1 MAAVKV
7 EVVVRQAFGRMESS
21 MSNWRGWTGWCIGAL
36 LTSFWASSASADT
49 LLMPPRD
56 MLMGTSEVVWG
67 VTTQANGTAFVL
79 DYGDGSA
86 QSSGPVVDRSYIAFN
101 HTYAGSGIFTAT
113 LCVGAGAVVPGCPGE
128 QATVVVKVYNS
139 ALLSAFDLRNL
150 NVNRAIENG
159 LRFLWQQQVN
169 RAANFPAGTTTFW
182 NADYQTSNTAL
193 ITLAFENHGYH
204 LPNDNSVPAGVYERF
219 IVQRGL
225 NYILTNTAVQSLI
238 VQTLPAPN
246 RDPCVG
252 AGIEPAPCTGYAPST
267 EVNSGNY
274 PGYSTAVVSLPLS
287 ASGALSR
294 TNPAGPGAGKTYREV
309 LQRLMN
315 TVAWGQIDVLDCS
328 GRGGWHYQLASNICD
343 SSDGST
349 AGWNLLALLDATSA
363 GITIPAFVKPEFSS
377 FALPNGLNI
386 GGTAQ
391 NDGTFDYNADQNP
404 LSGNRNLGKVGIAL
418 QGDYFAGKAVG
429 NADVQASINAVSL
442 RWPTGSATGDDQ
454 WVCGGARGGSG
465 CSYPTFNVFKGLKL
479 YGIQTLPG
487 VARPAGPGAIPAGDW
502 YADYVDYL
510 VSTQVSPTTTT
521 GGNWNMPFSCCGLA
535 AGYFSPGTAVA
546 ELILSPVAL
555 IAPDPTLFSTVG
567 LLQGNPLSTN
577 DDTNPVSTNHTVT
590 AQVRAAGNVPVPG
603 ATVNFA
609 VISGPNT
616 GASGTC
622 VPAGCVTP
630 ASGDVTWT
638 YLGGANTGT
647 DQIRANIGNLQSNT
661 LNKIWIVA
669 TLKCDTDGDNDV
681 DLVDLLN
688 IRNANGQ
695 VASGPTDP
703 RDGNS
708 DGVINVL
715 DARYCQLR
723 MTR

>member
-1 MAAVKV
+1 MA
-7 EVVVRQAFGRMESS
+7 
-21 MSNWRGWTGWCIGAL
+21 NWRGWTGWCIGAL

-86 QSSGPVVDRSYIAFN
+86 QSSGPVGDRSYIAFP
-101 HTYAGSGIFTAT
+101 HTYALSGIFTAT
-113 LCVGAGAVVPGCPGE
+113 LCVGAGAAVPGCPGE
-128 QATVVVKVYNS
+128 QATVVIKVYNG

-150 NVNRAIENG
+150 NINRAIENG
-159 LRFLWQQQVN
+159 LRYLWSSQQN

-182 NADYQTSNTAL
+182 NADYQNSNTAL
-193 ITLAFENHGYH
+193 IVLAFENHGYH

-225 NYILTNTAVQSLI
+225 NYVLTNTVVQSLN

-246 RDPCVG
+246 RDACVG
-252 AGIEPAPCTGYAPST
+252 AGIEAAPCTGYAPST

-274 PGYSTAVVSLPLS
+274 PGYSTAVVSLPLA

-315 TVAWGQIDVLDCS
+315 TVAWGQIDVLNCS
-328 GRGGWHYQLASNICD
+328 GRGGWHYSLANNGCD

-363 GITIPAFVKPEFSS
+363 GITIPDFVKPEFSN
-377 FALPNGLNI
+377 FALPAGFNI

-404 LSGNRNLGKVGIAL
+404 LSSQRNLGKVGIAL
-418 QGDYFAGKAVG
+418 QGHYFAGKALG
-429 NADVQASINAVSL
+429 NSDTQASINAVNL
-442 RWPTGSATGDDQ
+442 RWPTGSATGDDG
-454 WVCGGARGGSG
+454 WVCGGARGGMG
-465 CSYPTFNVFKGLKL
+465 CGYPMFNVFKGLKL
-479 YGIQTLPG
+479 FGVQTLPG
-487 VARPAGPGAIPAGDW
+487 VTRPAGPGPIPAGDW

-510 VSTQVSPTTTT
+510 ITNQVSPTSTS
-521 GGNWNMPFSCCGLA
+521 GGNWAMSFSCCGLNNTV
-535 AGYFSPGTAVA
+535 SPGTAMA

-567 LLQGNPLSTN
+567 LLQGGPPLSTA
-577 DDTNPVSTNHTVT
+577 DDTNPVGTNHTVT
-590 AQVRAAGNVPVPG
+590 AQVRAEGNVPVPG

-616 GASGTC
+616 GVSGTC
-622 VPAGCVTP
+622 NPVGCVTP

-638 YLGGANTGT
+638 YLSNGSIGT
-647 DQIRANIGNLQSNT
+647 DVVRANIGNLQSNP
-661 LNKIWIVA
+661 LNKIWIVPVS
-669 TLKCDTDGDNDV
+669 KCDVNDDKKVDMTD
-681 DLVDLLN
+681 LN
-688 IRNANGQ
+688 LIRARLGT
-695 VASGPTDP
+695 VASGPNDQA
-703 RDGNS
+703 DGNS
-708 DGVINVL
+708 DGVINVADL
-715 DARYCQLR
+715 RYCALR
-723 MTR
+723 LTP